1 MLLIDFLTLLL
12 VHMLVVCFVVF
23 GLTFCRYMNGDL
35 QELKQERSYH
45 SFIPESTKI
54 QHQKTKYKS
63 CNHNLTPKSSSLPRA
78 WKPKHNVSILW
89 ERRVLS

>member
-35 QELKQERSYH
+35 HELKQESSYH
-45 SFIPESTKI
+45 SFIPEKTKI
-54 QHQKTKYKS
+54 QQQKTNTKADII
-63 CNHNLTPKSSSLPRA
+63 T
-78 WKPKHNVSILW
+78 
-89 ERRVLS
+89 